1 MAQHIIRDS
10 KGRVEKILNDQE
22 YAEHQKNGC
31 FTKIFLFIISIIVVI
46 AIAINGDNNEGK
58 AGSEKIEKAV
68 PKESSQLDVSTPQ
81 SNAQKEDAYSKQQQQ
96 PSAETTPL
104 LEADIESSSES
115 VEAVERES
123 QDIELSSMTDDPE
136 QEQHLSRKERRA
148 FKKAQKRLQK
158 EMEKEND

>member
-10 KGRVEKILNDQE
+10 KGRVEKILNDKE
-22 YAEHQKNGC
+22 YAEHQNQGC
-31 FTKIFLFIISIIVVI
+31 LFKIFLFIISIIVVI
-46 AIAINGDNNEGK
+46 AIAINGDNNDGK
-58 AGSEKIEKAV
+58 GGSDKIEKAV
-68 PKESSQLDVSTPQ
+68 PKEHSQLEVTTPQ
-81 SNAQKEDAYSKQQQQ
+81 SKGQKEDSDSKQQQ

-123 QDIELSSMTDDPE
+123 QDIDVSSMSDDSE

-148 FKKAQKRLQK
+148 LKKAQKRLEK

>member
-10 KGRVEKILNDQE
+10 KGRVEKILNDKE
-22 YAEHQKNGC
+22 YAEHQNQGC
-31 FTKIFLFIISIIVVI
+31 LFKIFLFIIFIIIVI
-46 AIAINGDNNEGK
+46 ALAINNENNEGK

-68 PKESSQLDVSTPQ
+68 PKESSQLDVSTTQ
-81 SNAQKEDAYSKQQQQ
+81 SNAQKEDAYSKQQQ

-104 LEADIESSSES
+104 LEADMESSES
-115 VEAVERES
+115 LETIEQES
-123 QDIELSSMTDDPE
+123 QDFDVSSKIDDAE

-148 FKKAQKRLQK
+148 LRKARKRMEK

>member
-10 KGRVEKILNDQE
+10 KGRVEKILNDKE
-22 YAEHQKNGC
+22 YAEHQKIGC
-31 FTKIFLFIISIIVVI
+31 LTKIFLFIISIIIVI
-46 AIAINGDNNEGK
+46 ALAINNENNEGK

-81 SNAQKEDAYSKQQQQ
+81 SKGQKEVSDSKEQQ

-104 LEADIESSSES
+104 LEADMESSES
-115 VEAVERES
+115 LETIEQES
-123 QDIELSSMTDDPE
+123 QVFDVSSKIDDAE
-136 QEQHLSRKERRA
+136 EEQHLSRKERRA
-148 FKKAQKRLQK
+148 LRKARKRLEK

>member
-10 KGRVEKILNDQE
+10 KGRVEKILNDKE
-22 YAEHQKNGC
+22 YAEHQNQGC
-31 FTKIFLFIISIIVVI
+31 LFKIFMFIIFIIIVI
-46 AIAINGDNNEGK
+46 ALAINNENNEGK

-81 SNAQKEDAYSKQQQQ
+81 SKGQKEVSDSKEQQ

-104 LEADIESSSES
+104 LEADIESSSEI
-115 VEAVERES
+115 VETIEQES
-123 QDIELSSMTDDPE
+123 QVFDVSSKIDDAE
-136 QEQHLSRKERRA
+136 EEQHLSRKERRA
-148 FKKAQKRLQK
+148 LRKARKRLEK

>member
-22 YAEHQKNGC
+22 YAEHQKIGC
-31 FTKIFLFIISIIVVI
+31 FTKIFLFIFFIMVVI

-58 AGSEKIEKAV
+58 GGSEKIEKTA
-68 PKESSQLDVSTPQ
+68 PKESSQLEVSTPQ
-81 SNAQKEDAYSKQQQQ
+81 SKVQKEVSDSEVQQ
-96 PSAETTPL
+96 PSAEMTPL
-104 LEADIESSSES
+104 LEADTESPSES

-148 FKKAQKRLQK
+148 LRKAQKRLQK